1 MQLLT
6 TLLWNVNVDAMF
18 GTHLHVESSQ
28 VTHGVGVKVTAVL
41 VVARLNLGI
50 MGTELF
56 IGQNML
62 VKLTSFA
69 CFSITEIAR
78 PDRSINRSIT
88 LIINMNKKRFNHKH
102 MPCVLLLA
110 NTLW

>member
-6 TLLWNVNVDAMF
+6 TLLWNVNIDAMF

-56 IGQNML
+56 MDQQLNLGISGTELFIGQNML
-62 VKLTSFA
+62 VKLQ
-69 CFSITEIAR
+69 
-78 PDRSINRSIT
+78 
-88 LIINMNKKRFNHKH
+88 
-102 MPCVLLLA
+102 VLHA
-110 NTLW
+110 SP